1 MMIIPQLVK
10 REARPHFSATYC
22 SLLLR
27 IHLRRYHMTLCWFAP
42 KHQKDFSHL
51 FHILFFLSSPQ
62 LGSHEFPSADYFL
75 LLSLILTVL
84 HSLFAHKKHL
94 PSHTLPG
101 AFPGPI
107 LSHSA
112 AFVTATFW
120 VLEIML
126 TFSSMLCVIWAAL
139 TPLFPSQR
147 ERKATTQH
155 TNFYWIQTHGQAG
168 IDTFSYQHR
177 ANCHFFTSNF
187 SWSAHLWSH
196 CTGVCR

>member
-42 KHQKDFSHL
+42 KHQKDFSYL

-84 HSLFAHKKHL
+84 HSPFAHTKHL

-107 LSHSA
+107 LSHRA
-112 AFVTATFW
+112 AFVTATLW

-126 TFSSMLCVIWAAL
+126 TFSSMLCAMSCSNSFIPL
-139 TPLFPSQR
+139 TKGKESYHPAHQFLLNTDTWTSWNRHFLIPTQSKLPLLHFQLLLICPSL
-147 ERKATTQH
+147 ESL
-155 TNFYWIQTHGQAG
+155 YW
-168 IDTFSYQHR
+168 R
-177 ANCHFFTSNF
+177 M
-187 SWSAHLWSH
+187 
-196 CTGVCR
+196 